1 MKIQEK
7 RKGKRTKTENGEQ
20 TGKNRTKQ
28 GKNEIRRKNGEK
40 LTRVYLESIHIDLHP
55 LTQILKL
62 TVQLVDHTAP
72 PPTL

>member
-1 MKIQEK
+1 MGNKQEK
-7 RKGKRTKTENGEQ
+7 TGRSRGE
-20 TGKNRTKQ
+20 
-28 GKNEIRRKNGEK
+28 NEIRRKKGEK